1 MYRKKERSPITPENF
16 ELLPGTKL
24 SPENRWVIM
33 AELIPWEEF
42 EEEYAKQFKIEK
54 GAPAK
59 PFRMALGALIIKEQL
74 GISDRE
80 TVEQIRENPY
90 LQYFIGLETYTFEAP
105 FEASMMVHFR
115 QRITVE
121 LVNKINEEM
130 VKRGREKTEQKEE
143 KAGAEEEE
151 IGERENKGKLILDA
165 TCAPGDIRY
174 PTDLELLNQARK
186 ATEIIID
193 ILYFTLRGKLKKKP
207 RTYRKK
213 ARKEYLKIAKKR
225 RSSHQ
230 ERREVIKKQLQY
242 IKRNLSHIEKLIE
255 EGANLD
261 SLNKRQQTSLLV
273 VKKVYEQQ
281 LEMWEK
287 KTQSVPQR
295 IVSLTQPH
303 IRPIVRGKAG
313 KTTEF
318 GAKLSVSCVDNYVF
332 LHRISWENFNES
344 GDFKAQ
350 VEKFKETYGY
360 YPESVHVDRI
370 YRTRENR
377 AWCKKRGIRI
387 SGPPLGRPPKNV
399 SQEQKKQAQDDES
412 FRNAI
417 EGKFG
422 QAKRRFSLNLVMTK
436 LRETS
441 ETSIAITFLVVNLS
455 KLLRQ
460 LLRLFLSLF
469 LQARTFELSEQFDF
483 NKTYVKSHLPQVKI
497 MILAAN
503 YWQLTA

>member
-1 MYRKKERSPITPENF
+1 MYRKKERSLDNIENF

-24 SPENRWVIM
+24 SSENRWVIM
-33 AELIPWEEF
+33 AELIPWDDF
-42 EEEYAKQFKIEK
+42 EEEYAKQFKVEK

-74 GISDRE
+74 GITDRE
-80 TVEQIRENPY
+80 TVEQIKENPY
-90 LQYFIGLETYTFEAP
+90 LQYFIGLEVYTFEP
-105 FEASMMVHFR
+105 SFEASMMVHFR
-115 QRITVE
+115 QRITMK
-121 LVNKINEEM
+121 LVNQINEEM

-143 KAGAEEEE
+143 KSSSDSEE
-151 IGERENKGKLILDA
+151 IGERENKGQLILDA
-165 TCAPGDIRY
+165 TCAPADIKY
-174 PTDLELLNQARK
+174 PTDLDILNQARK
-186 ATEIIID
+186 AVEIIID
-193 ILYFTLRGKLKKKP
+193 LLYFTLRGKLNRKP
-207 RTYRKK
+207 RTYRKN

-225 RSSHQ
+225 RPSHQ
-230 ERREVIKKQLQY
+230 ERREVIKKQLKY
-242 IKRNLSHIEKLIE
+242 IKRNLSHVEKLIKA
-255 EGANLD
+255 GAKLE
-261 SLNKRQQTSLLV
+261 SLNKRQQNSLLV
-273 VKKVYEQQ
+273 IKKVYNQQ

-303 IRPIVRGKAG
+303 IRPIVRGKARNE
-313 KTTEF
+313 TEF

-344 GDFKAQ
+344 RDLKAQ
-350 VEKFKETYGY
+350 VEKCKETYGC
-360 YPESVHVDRI
+360 YPKSVHVDQI
-370 YRTRENR
+370 YRNKENR

-399 SQEQKKQAQDDES
+399 SQDHKKHALEDDS

-422 QAKRRFSLNLVMTK
+422 QAKRRFGLNLVMTK

-460 LLRLFLSLF
+460 FLKLFLSLF
-469 LQARTFELSEQFDF
+469 LQGRTKELNLCFYF
-483 NKTYVKSHLPQVKI
+483 NKNYVKSHLSIAKL
-497 MILAAN
+497 MILEDN
-503 YWQLTA
+503 Y